1 LRLGPRVRERVA
13 AGRPSE
19 PLIEREIKRYIT
31 YTEKD
36 GGYHT
41 KRFLPVLS
49 VVKAR
54 PGQEIDAITKAIHGE
69 MAFLTEKHRETLDFQ
84 IDEASEPDANKR
96 TPPVLYG
103 MIVARTLVIFVTLDS
118 ANPNGH
124 LRHIIHF
131 DFNDKK
137 LDAWNGFAIAIM
149 AICARNY
156 TMSIKDEL
164 EDDDEPISDPDL

>member
-1 LRLGPRVRERVA
+1 LRLGPRVREKVG
-13 AGRPSE
+13 AGRASE
-19 PLIEREIKRYIT
+19 PLIEREIKKYIS

-36 GGYHT
+36 GRFDR
-41 KRFLPVLS
+41 KRFLPVIS

-54 PGQEIDAITKAIHGE
+54 PGQEIDSITKAITTE
-69 MAFLTEKHRETLDFQ
+69 MAFLTEKHREALDFRV
-84 IDEASEPDANKR
+84 DEASEPDANKR

-103 MIVARTLVIFVTLDS
+103 MIVARTMVIFVTFDS
-118 ANPNGH
+118 ANPNAT

-131 DFNDKK
+131 DFMDKK

-156 TMSIKDEL
+156 TMTIKDEL